1 MFDIAI
7 ISKQARD
14 LVGAQFDDTRREN
27 GRGPAGAR
35 RVRPLRRKARS
46 A

>member
-1 MFDIAI
+1 MFDLSIV
-7 ISKQARD
+7 SKQARD
-14 LVGAQFDDTRREN
+14 LVDSQFDAQREG